1 MSKQEILELAKKYN
15 CVVEFGEMYYK
26 YYKPKNGGCKL
37 TTYSKVPIE
46 ELMMNNQGKNIYI
59 CTVKDDNVLWGD
71 KTDNYWN
78 YANHFNPPYIWL
90 RAVVY

>member
-15 CVVEFGEMYYK
+15 CVVEFGENYFKPYK
-26 YYKPKNGGCKL
+26 REENIKF
-37 TTYSKVPIE
+37 TTFSKAPIE
-46 ELMMNNQGKNIYI
+46 EFMMNNQGKNIYI